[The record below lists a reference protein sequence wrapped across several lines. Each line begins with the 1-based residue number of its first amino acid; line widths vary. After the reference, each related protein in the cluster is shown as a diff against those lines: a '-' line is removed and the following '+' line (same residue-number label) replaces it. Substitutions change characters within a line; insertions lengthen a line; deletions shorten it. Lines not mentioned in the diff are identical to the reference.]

1 MASKLTERDI
11 SEESNSIMELVREKK
26 NFLLSGGAGSGKTYS
41 LVEVLNCVLLENPSG
56 NVACITYTN
65 AAVEEI
71 ESRIDSENLY
81 TSTIHDFLWGNIKHF
96 QKELIE
102 TFVELLED
110 EEQSRFKLP
119 EGHVIEDIATRVES
133 IQYKEYLRLVKGIVS
148 HDEVIILAAKMFE
161 KYEKLCAIVK
171 DKYPHILVD
180 EYQDTDPKVIDILL
194 KYLANANKENVIG
207 FFGDAMQSIYEGS
220 VGNLLEYTSTNPP
233 QVHEVLKKQ
242 NRRNPKSVI
251 DLANKL
257 RHDQIVQEPSN
268 DESAPNIDNSGNVKL
283 GEIKFLYSKEN
294 ELHKARNYL
303 RWDFDDTEQVKELN
317 LTHNLISQ
325 KADFPE
331 LMRIYDKD
339 KIRDYAKRVKN
350 RLKEEA
356 PEFETDGKTLA
367 DVITHVKAPA
377 PTPAQRE
384 YIAAH
389 TNYFELA
396 KQQPFREIAQAY
408 IDKEQLLDDKKSHIG
423 DPDKPGSNR
432 DNLIRHL
439 FKIENCVR
447 LYQAKQFNKFITATD
462 FQVKSTEDKAALNDA
477 IRAFVLGDEVTIG
490 EAIELADEL
499 GLVLKD
505 DKFEE
510 FRSNKFYLFKQVCD
524 VKYREF
530 RRVYEYLEGI
540 LPLSTQHK
548 TKGSEYPNV
557 LVVLDNGRWNQY
569 NFKYLFEKTG
579 NESVKQRTQKLFYV
593 CCTRAKEKLA
603 VFFPNPTQLVLQTA
617 KEWFGEENVINLD
630 G

>member
-11 SEESNSIMELVREKK
+11 SEESNSIMELIREKK

-41 LVEVLNCVLLENPSG
+41 LVEVLNSVLLENPSF

-102 TFVELLED
+102 TFIELLED

-133 IQYKEYLRLVKGIVS
+133 IQYKEYLRLAKGIVS
-148 HDEVIILAAKMFE
+148 HEEVIILAAKMFE

-194 KYLANANKENVIG
+194 KYLAKANKENVIG

-233 QVHEVLKKQ
+233 KVHEVLKKQ

-268 DESAPNIDNSGNVKL
+268 DQSAPNIDNSGNVKL

-303 RWDFDDTEQVKELN
+303 GWDFDDTEQVKELN

-325 KADFPE
+325 KANFPE
-331 LMRIYDKD
+331 LMRIYDRD

-350 RLKEEA
+350 SLKEEA

-396 KQQPFREIAQAY
+396 KQQPFRDIAQAY

-447 LYQAKQFNKFITATD
+447 LYQAKQFNKFINATD
-462 FQVKSTEDKAALNDA
+462 FQVKSSEDKAALNDA
-477 IRAFVLGDEVTIG
+477 IRSFVLGDEVTIG

-499 GLVLKD
+499 GLVVRD

-510 FRSNKFYLFKQVCD
+510 FKANKFYLFKQVCE
-524 VKYREF
+524 VKYFEF

-579 NESVKQRTQKLFYV
+579 NESVEQRTQKLFYV

-617 KEWFGEENVINLD
+617 KEWFGEENVVNLD
-630 G
+630 E

>member
-1 MASKLTERDI
+1 M
-11 SEESNSIMELVREKK
+11 
-26 NFLLSGGAGSGKTYS
+26 
-41 LVEVLNCVLLENPSG
+41 
-56 NVACITYTN
+56 
-65 AAVEEI
+65 
-71 ESRIDSENLY
+71 
-81 TSTIHDFLWGNIKHF
+81 
-96 QKELIE
+96 
-102 TFVELLED
+102 
-110 EEQSRFKLP
+110 
-119 EGHVIEDIATRVES
+119 
-133 IQYKEYLRLVKGIVS
+133 
-148 HDEVIILAAKMFE
+148 
-161 KYEKLCAIVK
+161 
-171 DKYPHILVD
+171 
-180 EYQDTDPKVIDILL
+180 
-194 KYLANANKENVIG
+194 
-207 FFGDAMQSIYEGS
+207 
-220 VGNLLEYTSTNPP
+220 
-233 QVHEVLKKQ
+233 
-242 NRRNPKSVI
+242 
-251 DLANKL
+251 
-257 RHDQIVQEPSN
+257 
-268 DESAPNIDNSGNVKL
+268 
-283 GEIKFLYSKEN
+283 
-294 ELHKARNYL
+294 
-303 RWDFDDTEQVKELN
+303 
-317 LTHNLISQ
+317 
-325 KADFPE
+325 
-331 LMRIYDKD
+331 
-339 KIRDYAKRVKN
+339 
-350 RLKEEA
+350 
-356 PEFETDGKTLA
+356 
-367 DVITHVKAPA
+367 KAPA

-396 KQQPFREIAQAY
+396 KQQPFRDIAQAY

-447 LYQAKQFNKFITATD
+447 LYQAKQFNKFIKATD

-505 DKFEE
+505 DKLEE